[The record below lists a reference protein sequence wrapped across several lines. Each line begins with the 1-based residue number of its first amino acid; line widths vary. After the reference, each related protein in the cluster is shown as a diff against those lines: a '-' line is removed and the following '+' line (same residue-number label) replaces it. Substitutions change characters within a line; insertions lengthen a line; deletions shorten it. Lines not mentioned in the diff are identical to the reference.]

1 MKLIALI
8 PARGGSKGI
17 LNKNLQEIHGKSLVQ
32 ISIETANQVSYFS
45 EVFVSS
51 DSDEILS
58 LSNGLGATALKRPK
72 NLSSDSSRAEDVV
85 KHLLDQLNHHQ
96 EMVIVYLQP
105 TTPFTTP
112 EIVIAC
118 IELYLQKRIPV
129 VCVKQVKDHPEKM
142 LKLSD
147 FGSLDSYTRDSKPT
161 MNRQDL
167 TPLFLPTGGVYVFSA
182 DDFLTAGTIPV
193 LASLPY
199 VVYGKETL
207 DIDTPLDLEIAR
219 KLRSANEL

>member
-17 LNKNLQEIHGKSLVQ
+17 LNKNLQEIHGRSLVQ
-32 ISIETANQVSYFS
+32 ISIETAKQVTCFS

-58 LSNGLGATALKRPK
+58 LSKGLGATAVKRPK

-85 KHLLDQLNHHQ
+85 KHLLGQLNDDQ
-96 EMVIVYLQP
+96 EIVIVYLQP
-105 TTPFTTP
+105 TTPFTAPDT
-112 EIVIAC
+112 IIAC

-129 VCVKQVKDHPEKM
+129 VCVKQVTNHPEKM
-142 LKLSD
+142 LKLND
-147 FGSLDSYTRDSKPT
+147 LGSLNSYTSDSKPT
-161 MNRQDL
+161 INRQDL

-182 DDFLTAGTIPV
+182 NDFLTAGTIPV

-199 VVYGKETL
+199 VVYGRETL
-207 DIDTPLDLEIAR
+207 DIDTPLDLEISR
-219 KLRSANEL
+219 KLGSANEL